1 MGKAYASF
9 ILLYNVL
16 SPDPEQKRS
25 RKLATRTKKTGKVT
39 LLWNQ
44 KLTKKTQL
52 DPGLQTLADE
62 SRLFTAIAK
71 AGPQGCWDLNNDCH
85 CFDCVGQG
93 SWEHRASVN
102 TPLKAAGRG
111 SGQTMPE
118 KSLSQRLEF
127 GPQDLHKR
135 KKDLTPASHNPTS
148 AHASERARV
157 SALSHTQWIYKC

>member
-1 MGKAYASF
+1 MYSLALSFGTYVCKADLVLWRTKLKIHQQWDAFSRRQHEPPAGQERRPIKLRSDWEGGVAAMGKAYASF

-44 KLTKKTQL
+44 KLMKKTQL

-71 AGPQGCWDLNNDCH
+71 AGPQGCCDLNNDCH

-93 SWEHRASVN
+93 S
-102 TPLKAAGRG
+102 
-111 SGQTMPE
+111 
-118 KSLSQRLEF
+118 
-127 GPQDLHKR
+127 
-135 KKDLTPASHNPTS
+135 
-148 AHASERARV
+148 
-157 SALSHTQWIYKC
+157 